1 MAMTFF
7 GLYLYNQ
14 SKSDVAKGER
24 KRVVVEKQNQ
34 LLLPTTSSE
43 ARLLN
48 PSSFANEITPSVTP
62 LPYGV
67 SGRSKTPN
75 PMPPPVSQ
83 YRGKESSWQPAGE
96 GNETVRLRN
105 PSISA
110 AAGQAGLTPP
120 MASGTTQGQS
130 S

>member
-24 KRVVVEKQNQ
+24 KRVVVEKQHQ
-34 LLLPTTSSE
+34 LLLPTTTSE

-48 PSSFANEITPSVTP
+48 PSSFANEITPSVSP

-67 SGRSKTPN
+67 SGRSKTPQ
-75 PMPPPVSQ
+75 PQPVSR
-83 YRGKESSWQPAGE
+83 YNDLPSWATADGKES
-96 GNETVRLRN
+96 VRQRN
-105 PSISA
+105 ASMSA
-110 AAGQAGLTPP
+110 ASGQTSLTPTFLQV
-120 MASGTTQGQS
+120 GTMPGQGS
-130 S
+130 